1 VSVRRATVDDEP
13 LLRELWEEFEQEVP
27 SPPELVET
35 WAEEWAD
42 VREDIEERGVVLL
55 AEDEDGVVGY
65 ARFGLRYVS
74 AWYLATAYV
83 RPRARR
89 QGVLRALLAAGL
101 AEGRARGATDVG
113 LEVLVSNEAALA
125 TWQSLGFRPVQ
136 SYMSQPLADLEQRLE
151 QSAGATFGSIHV
163 QTDDRDQVEREVA
176 KYRRRIAGPGANEV
190 TEPRQGWVAVYDELL
205 ERDPAL
211 LRRLAR
217 ELSVATG
224 SVVCVFVVERDAV
237 VGYSLYDRGSSVD
250 DYQSV
255 PEFHGPLPPGDVV
268 SLEANPRV
276 VQRLT
281 GADPAAVRAAART
294 AANPAELPPVRELA
308 AQIAATMGIAGAD
321 RGYAG

>member
-1 VSVRRATVDDEP
+1 VNVRRATEADEVT
-13 LLRELWEEFEQEVP
+13 LHELWDEFELEVP
-27 SPPELVET
+27 SPPEFLET
-35 WAEEWAD
+35 WDEEWVD
-42 VREDIEERGVVLL
+42 VRRDLAEGLVLL
-55 AEDEDGVVGY
+55 AEDDEGAAGY
-65 ARFGLRYVS
+65 VRFGLKGGS
-74 AWYLATAYV
+74 SWHLSTAYV

-89 QGVLRALLAAGL
+89 HGVLRALLRAGL
-101 AEGRARGATDVG
+101 AAGRERGAESVS
-113 LEVLVSNEAALA
+113 LEVLLSNEPALA
-125 TWQSLGFRPVQ
+125 TWQSLGFRPTLQ
-136 SYMSQPLADLEQRLE
+136 LSQPLADLEQRLDGP
-151 QSAGATFGSIHV
+151 AVATFGSIHV

-176 KYRRRIAGPGANEV
+176 KYRPRIAAPGANEL
-190 TEPRQGWVAVYDELL
+190 TGPRQGWVTVFDELL

-224 SVVCVFVVERDAV
+224 SVVCVFVVEQDAV

-281 GADPAAVRAAART
+281 GADPGAVRAAART
-294 AANPAELPPVRELA
+294 ASSPAELPPARELA

-321 RGYAG
+321 RGFGG